1 MVGLGLRSKVKL
13 ISKPRLMHISTIQT
27 FPNQN
32 INFALDSARKRL
44 SKWCLCFEMT
54 STLEGKFIVLGI
66 YENIKDTIY

>member
-1 MVGLGLRSKVKL
+1 MVGLDLRSKVKL
-13 ISKPRLMHISTIQT
+13 ISKPRLMHISSY
-27 FPNQN
+27 FPNHH